1 MAGSIPGS
9 EPGSAPVTD
18 TGTDT
23 ASELAAAE
31 AEFGLASATSHT
43 RLTGRKNF
51 KLTGSISLAVVLLA
65 IALLVPLLPLAD
77 PIEPDYDQIAAA
89 PGPGHLLGTD
99 LHGRDEL
106 SRVLWAIR
114 TSIFVGVAA
123 TGMALAAGIAT
134 GTAAV
139 YGGRVAD
146 TVFMRTA
153 DIFLSFPVVIGAI
166 AIMAVMG
173 PGRRNVFIAIAF
185 FGWPIFARVFRSSL
199 ISVREKGFVKAAR
212 VLGARE
218 SRIFFHHVL
227 PNSLPPLVTYAAVAT
242 GGAILAEAGLSFINL
257 GIQRPNPSLGLMLS
271 ESMGQFEP
279 APWLVIVPGTAVT
292 LMVLTFI
299 LIGDSATRAL
309 NPGNDHTGRS
319 G

>member
-1 MAGSIPGS
+1 MADSS
-9 EPGSAPVTD
+9 FET
-18 TGTDT
+18 TG
-23 ASELAAAE
+23 EIAAAG
-31 AEFGLASATSHT
+31 AEFGLADTTFDSRPA
-43 RLTGRKNF
+43 RRK
-51 KLTGSISLAVVLLA
+51 KIKPVLSVSLAVLLLA
-65 IALLVPLLPLAD
+65 IAILVPMMPLAD

-89 PGPGHLLGTD
+89 PGPAHLLGTD

-114 TSIFVGVAA
+114 TSMIVGIAA
-123 TGMALAAGIAT
+123 TGLALVAGIAT

-139 YGGRVAD
+139 YGGRIAD
-146 TVFMRTA
+146 TIFMRTA
-153 DIFLSFPVVIGAI
+153 DVFLSFPVILGAI

-185 FGWPIFARVFRSSL
+185 FGWPVFARVFRSSL

-212 VLGARE
+212 VLGAGE

-227 PNSLPPLVTYAAVAT
+227 PNSLPPLVSYAAVAT

-257 GIQRPNPSLGLMLS
+257 GVQRPDPSLGLMLS

-279 APWLVIVPGTAVT
+279 APWLVVVPGTAVT
-292 LMVLTFI
+292 MMVLVFI
-299 LIGDSATRAL
+299 LLGDSATRAL
-309 NPGNDHTGRS
+309 SPGSNRS
-319 G
+319 ERPA